1 MANKSSILLS
11 VDNHLQRIRNFFLSL
26 FFVHVCASIIF
37 IFTFFLPHIFFFFL
51 NISQIYFFNYFYNN
65 RKKKDNILDMQFL
78 WTTGLRS
85 SPSSRFLLLKRLQ
98 STKATSQN
106 TKSIFSYGK
115 GGHYFL
121 DRIDPNESVR
131 RIARI
136 NNNCL
141 IQIMITDAIE

>member
-1 MANKSSILLS
+1 M
-11 VDNHLQRIRNFFLSL
+11 H
-26 FFVHVCASIIF
+26 
-37 IFTFFLPHIFFFFL
+37 
-51 NISQIYFFNYFYNN
+51 
-65 RKKKDNILDMQFL
+65 FL

-85 SPSSRFLLLKRLQ
+85 SQSSRFLLLKRLQ

-115 GGHYFL
+115 DGLYFL

-131 RIARI
+131 RIAYI